1 MNSNKIE
8 IKNKTILVT
17 GGSGFI
23 GTAITKKLL
32 KEGAIVKSLDTKDN
46 TLTYEKDRLIK
57 IKGSVLGDDDVKIAI
72 SGCDYVIHLAAMLGV
87 KKTEEERLDT
97 LTTNILG
104 IKNIL
109 DSCVKEKVKKIV
121 FSSSSEVYGEQTKFP
136 ISEKNPVHPKSI
148 YAITKLVGEEYLKAY
163 KQNFG
168 LDYSIVRY
176 FNCYGPKQNNNFVMA
191 GFINQA
197 LNSESPIIYG
207 SGKQI
212 RAFCYIDDIVEG
224 TYLTLVNEKANSEI
238 FNIGNDT
245 QPISIKDLA
254 EKIILLSNNNGNLT
268 PKYIG
273 LEKSDRTK
281 EREIFKRFP
290 NIEKAKNVL
299 GYKPKVPLDVGI
311 KKTIDWWCSN

>member
-46 TLTYEKDRLIK
+46 TLIYEKDRLIK